1 MLFGKKKNPL
11 EEEPLKHVKDLLLSD
26 EEVLY
31 ISDKWIKPNHY
42 NWYRLVLTN
51 KRLFRVSS
59 FADNTYD
66 VNPYGGWKRFRRVW
80 IDEDIVK
87 ILDVDGTHVTTLK
100 GLPREDREIVYKT
113 IKENIDAVSEQSDQ
127 QHPTQNLL
135 KCLKDLLDEG
145 LITQAE
151 YDAKKADLLKRM

>member
-1 MLFGKKKNPL
+1 MLFGKKDPFEK
-11 EEEPLKHVKDLLLSD
+11 EPLKRVKDLLLPD

-31 ISDKWIKPNHY
+31 VRDKLVRPSLTEA
-42 NWYRLVLTN
+42 YRLVLTN